1 MIFTQLVVLYEFPL
15 ISRAETL
22 LITGQRDRTAFG
34 RTWASKSVADAL
46 DNYLVLGR

>member
-1 MIFTQLVVLYEFPL
+1 MIFTQPVRYEFPL

-22 LITGQRDRTAFG
+22 LIIGQRDQTAFG

-46 DNYLVLGR
+46 GNYPVLGR